1 MFYCSNFFCYL
12 GLLEVVK
19 ELIEFGNLHMHSVS
33 KVIAQLKKL
42 TPKSKKT
49 GQDKVRD
56 CRAQQ
61 DRWNDISQF
70 LQCYESKKDV
80 EKCRP

>member
-1 MFYCSNFFCYL
+1 M
-12 GLLEVVK
+12 VK
-19 ELIEFGNLHMHSVS
+19 ELIEFGDLHIHSIS

-42 TPKSKKT
+42 KPNSKKT
-49 GQDKVRD
+49 GEDKVREIAL
-56 CRAQQ
+56 R
-61 DRWNDISQF
+61 NTISQF